1 MLIKF
6 IYFCYPVLRIRDLA
20 LECAAAPELPLS
32 TLVLVQ
38 AFDRTL
44 SAAASTRIPLELKA
58 ALIDYQ
64 IRTGRSGIRALRQ
77 LGITVDERNLRKGF
91 PGLFL
96 GEGLHKRSLQCFLEM
111 AMCLEDSQ
119 FVIKTEACCLVM
131 ATISLDDMAMAKKV
145 RILQGDVFGIRDNN
159 GKRVKLQDLAEYHA
173 TNGSFDSKY
182 LTHVQ
187 YVKSFFAV
195 VALLPDGQLTAP
207 IYHLFAAQDW
217 NAQDFH
223 TVMTDVT
230 STSSVCVGCIK
241 SDTNCDILA
250 ACPSGCSCAICMITL
265 FFSNS
270 PRQQ

>member
-1 MLIKF
+1 
-6 IYFCYPVLRIRDLA
+6 
-20 LECAAAPELPLS
+20 
-32 TLVLVQ
+32 
-38 AFDRTL
+38 
-44 SAAASTRIPLELKA
+44 
-58 ALIDYQ
+58 
-64 IRTGRSGIRALRQ
+64 
-77 LGITVDERNLRKGF
+77 
-91 PGLFL
+91 
-96 GEGLHKRSLQCFLEM
+96 
-111 AMCLEDSQ
+111 MCLEDSQ

-187 YVKSFFAV
+187 YAKSFFAV

-207 IYHLFAAQDW
+207 IYHLFAAQYW

-230 STSSVCVGCIK
+230 STSGVCVGCVK

-250 ACPSGCSCAICMITL
+250 ACPSGCSCAISMITL
-265 FFSNS
+265 FFLTVPDSSESFFSILTPFPPKERLQTSINREQFSFQIHERRNQPNSCRPSSQNLTIFVRNFVRLFALLISNDTKGWLL
-270 PRQQ
+270 RVELLLQMTRIDQMVLV